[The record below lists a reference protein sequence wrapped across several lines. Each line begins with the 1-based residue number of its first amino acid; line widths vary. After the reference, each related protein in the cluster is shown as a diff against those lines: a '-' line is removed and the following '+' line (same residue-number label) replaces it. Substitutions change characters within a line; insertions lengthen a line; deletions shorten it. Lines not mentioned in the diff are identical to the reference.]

1 MKKYLKTDE
10 WNIIEDQFHPD
21 RQRMSE
27 SIFSLGNGRF
37 GQRGY
42 FEEPYSSD
50 SYRGSFVAG
59 ITFLDKTRVGW
70 WKNGFPPYYTRIP
83 KAADWSRINLR
94 LIDEELDLAGWDVD
108 SFNRRLDMKEG
119 IFYRDMEVT
128 SPRGNQLRIHVEHI
142 TNMARPNLCLI
153 KYSVSSIN
161 YTGRISLVPI
171 LDGNIVDDADLPNL
185 KIWNILRSG
194 STSSCAY
201 LWTQTRRE
209 DAQVCYAMTYQFFKN
224 NKETTANLIRIE
236 KEKQTGFSVGADVKP
251 GDNVTLIKYTAIASS
266 LYHERSELVEHS
278 VAEAREAKSIGWN
291 TLVEE
296 HRRAW
301 QEIWDETDV
310 VIEGDPEAQQ
320 GIRYNIFQL
329 YQTYRGDDPRLNI
342 GPKGFTGEKYGGNT
356 YWNTELCCVPFFL
369 LSTPK
374 EIAKNLLAYRYNQL
388 PKAIENARKLG
399 FKDGAALFPQ
409 VTNNGEE
416 CHSEWEITFEE
427 IHRNNI
433 IVYAIVQHAV
443 LTGNMDYIAQYGLEV
458 MIAVSRFWSQRVSF
472 SQPKQKYVILGV
484 TGPDE
489 YARNGEFLSR
499 MTAIWIKYWKVQITF
514 LPKNAP
520 STNIGHGI
528 AFCALA
534 TSSKATCC
542 SDFTFII
549 SISTRKPSAAISSS
563 MSR

>member
-185 KIWNILRSG
+185 KIWNNTAFRFYQQLCLSLDTDPPGRCTSVLRHDLPILQKQQGNHCQPHTDRKG
-194 STSSCAY
+194 KADRFQRRCRRE
-201 LWTQTRRE
+201 TRRQR
-209 DAQVCYAMTYQFFKN
+209 DTHQ
-224 NKETTANLIRIE
+224 
-236 KEKQTGFSVGADVKP
+236 
-251 GDNVTLIKYTAIASS
+251 
-266 LYHERSELVEHS
+266 
-278 VAEAREAKSIGWN
+278 
-291 TLVEE
+291 
-296 HRRAW
+296 
-301 QEIWDETDV
+301 
-310 VIEGDPEAQQ
+310 
-320 GIRYNIFQL
+320 
-329 YQTYRGDDPRLNI
+329 
-342 GPKGFTGEKYGGNT
+342 
-356 YWNTELCCVPFFL
+356 
-369 LSTPK
+369 
-374 EIAKNLLAYRYNQL
+374 
-388 PKAIENARKLG
+388 
-399 FKDGAALFPQ
+399 
-409 VTNNGEE
+409 
-416 CHSEWEITFEE
+416 
-427 IHRNNI
+427 IHR
-433 IVYAIVQHAV
+433 HC
-443 LTGNMDYIAQYGLEV
+443 
-458 MIAVSRFWSQRVSF
+458 FF
-472 SQPKQKYVILGV
+472 S
-484 TGPDE
+484 
-489 YARNGEFLSR
+489 
-499 MTAIWIKYWKVQITF
+499 
-514 LPKNAP
+514 LPR
-520 STNIGHGI
+520 TE
-528 AFCALA
+528 
-534 TSSKATCC
+534 
-542 SDFTFII
+542 
-549 SISTRKPSAAISSS
+549 
-563 MSR
+563 

>member
-119 IFYRDMEVT
+119 ISYRDMEVT

-266 LYHERSELVEHS
+266 LYHERSEF
-278 VAEAREAKSIGWN
+278 GG
-291 TLVEE
+291 TLRGRGTRSQE
-296 HRRAW
+296 HRLEYAGRRASKGLAGNLGRNGCRHRRGSGSA
-301 QEIWDETDV
+301 T
-310 VIEGDPEAQQ
+310 
-320 GIRYNIFQL
+320 RY
-329 YQTYRGDDPRLNI
+329 P
-342 GPKGFTGEKYGGNT
+342 
-356 YWNTELCCVPFFL
+356 
-369 LSTPK
+369 
-374 EIAKNLLAYRYNQL
+374 
-388 PKAIENARKLG
+388 
-399 FKDGAALFPQ
+399 
-409 VTNNGEE
+409 
-416 CHSEWEITFEE
+416 
-427 IHRNNI
+427 
-433 IVYAIVQHAV
+433 VQH
-443 LTGNMDYIAQYGLEV
+443 IP
-458 MIAVSRFWSQRVSF
+458 AVS
-472 SQPKQKYVILGV
+472 
-484 TGPDE
+484 D
-489 YARNGEFLSR
+489 
-499 MTAIWIKYWKVQITF
+499 
-514 LPKNAP
+514 LP
-520 STNIGHGI
+520 G
-528 AFCALA
+528 
-534 TSSKATCC
+534 
-542 SDFTFII
+542 
-549 SISTRKPSAAISSS
+549 R
-563 MSR
+563 